1 MHSVSVPDI
10 LSILVSVGFPNLMN
24 IISREHWSGTAK
36 WFILAALST
45 GSGVVSQLAD
55 SLQHGTAFNGQQ
67 TLLTS
72 TLTLALAT
80 GIHYGQMTDTTIGK
94 ASALAKT
101 ELPVPPSAGNQAW
114 EPSQLPYPLQ
124 IPVSTVDVTPVP
136 EAPAPVVDVTP
147 APAPATVPIAPVDP
161 APAAPVAPQQLV
173 L

>member
-1 MHSVSVPDI
+1 MHSISVPDI

-55 SLQHGTAFNGQQ
+55 SLQHGTAFNGQA
-67 TLLTS
+67 TLLTAS
-72 TLTLALAT
+72 LTLALAT
-80 GIHYGQMTDTTIGK
+80 GIHYGQMTDTTIGT
-94 ASALAKT
+94 ASALAKA
-101 ELPVPPSAGNQAW
+101 ELPVPPSAGNQVW
-114 EPSQLPYPLQ
+114 EPTPFPPA
-124 IPVSTVDVTPVP
+124 PVVDVTPVP

-147 APAPATVPIAPVDP
+147 APAPAPIPPVDP
-161 APAAPVAPQQLV
+161 APAAPVAPQQLT